1 MIYWLAESDEP
12 FDLFMKYLF
21 GEWLFPCKQTETQ
34 AQNHRTG
41 RDFKGHWLQSTPNAG
56 IYRKPVQNL
65 LKVIADCEVYY
76 GEDPEPLRSETHF
89 WFPD

>member
-1 MIYWLAESDEP
+1 MKISSKNKYYKRLPGIYWLAESDEP

-41 RDFKGHWLQSTPNAG
+41 RDFKDHWLQSTPNAG
-56 IYRKPVQNL
+56 IYLP
-65 LKVIADCEVYY
+65 
-76 GEDPEPLRSETHF
+76 
-89 WFPD
+89 